1 MATVRTVSFG
11 IDFGIR
17 DKKLGEA
24 NRKIDLL
31 KRNVSQ
37 SNTALGTMAAKARLA
52 GQELKTTFSKGL
64 ATLEK
69 YKYKLLGVATA
80 VSTAMFN
87 IVKAG
92 AKFDYQITRTGLVA
106 EATTEQVKMLS
117 EEAKKLGINT
127 RFTASEAAA
136 GQEMLARMGFEVK
149 EIIEALP
156 GILDMAAASD
166 LNLADSARITAKS
179 LNVMGYAAEGAIRVA
194 DVLLK
199 ASTSA
204 GATVAQLGTAF
215 TEVAGEA
222 AGAGWE
228 IEEMAAALGVLA
240 DKDELGTRA
249 GRRFRS
255 VVQDMLSPTAQMT
268 SEMNKLGIELW
279 EDENNFKSLI
289 SIVKEF
295 ELGLEGLPLRER
307 EKSLSKMFTKRGLAI
322 FRKILSAGSEE
333 LTNFEKKLF
342 ESGGTAKMMA
352 EKQINTLIGAFRE
365 LKGSINVA
373 AINMSLTFT
382 PMMKH
387 FVQSV
392 KDGVNVFN
400 ELPPMTQGLVGGL
413 GLVTTIVLG
422 LATALAFL
430 VKIVPPII
438 NVFKWLGS
446 TALFKTIAGG
456 IGLTAGQVGLLTLGI
471 IALYFVFEDLYYTM
485 EKNYDGVLVP
495 LIDKFLDFIGV
506 GWDFVDVWNGVKYFF
521 DDLFDSIIIF
531 SKGFAGVIAGVLK
544 GIGELLWALVNFDA
558 EGVLESFSTII
569 DGINAEG
576 ILESFPTIIDG
587 INAIPA
593 TIYTGLKAIGKAMVD
608 GILWSLDLLVGT
620 PYSILA
626 QQHEKF
632 WNNLIVEVASWVG
645 IELPEITFPSWSE
658 IKNSF
663 SEMGSLIKQDWDNLV
678 SEVESWPK
686 ITFPSWSEMG
696 SLIKQDWDNLVS
708 KVESWPKITFP
719 SWSDFSVINWS
730 KMEKELD
737 NWWGNIKNW
746 FDKAFDIKSIIEDAF
761 DFNWSSLIPDWI
773 EPFIPGLDGNNVNQ
787 QPNNNQSSENTDT
800 RTSIIGGLNPV
811 NKTTNNSNKSNSKQE
826 NTFNISIDNSNGDD
840 EDLMLKIKRIMQDEF
855 TKSSL
860 SETGGI

>member
-1 MATVRTVSFG
+1 MASIREVSIG
-11 IDFGIR
+11 INFGIR

-31 KRNVSQ
+31 KRNVKQ
-37 SNTALGTMAAKARLA
+37 SNTVLGTMVAKARLA
-52 GQELKTTFSKGL
+52 GQELKTAFSKGL

-69 YKYKLLGVATA
+69 YKYKLLGVTTA
-80 VSTAMFN
+80 VSATMFK

-92 AKFDYQITRTGLVA
+92 ANFNYQITRTGLVA
-106 EATTEQVKMLS
+106 EATAEQTKLLS
-117 EEAKKLGINT
+117 EESRKLGINT

-149 EIIEALP
+149 EVIGALP

-166 LNLADSARITAKS
+166 LNLADAARITAKS
-179 LNVMGYAAEGAIRVA
+179 LNTMRYEAEDAVRVA

-204 GATVAQLGTAF
+204 GANVSQLGTAF

-222 AGAGWE
+222 AGVGWE
-228 IEEMAAALGVLA
+228 IEEMVAALGLLA
-240 DKDELGTRA
+240 DKGEAGTRA

-255 VVQDMLSPTAQMT
+255 VIQDMLSPTAQMT
-268 SEMNKLGIELW
+268 GEMNKLGIELW
-279 EDENNFKSLI
+279 EDENNFKSLT
-289 SIVKEF
+289 SVVEEF
-295 ELGLEGLPLRER
+295 ESGLEGLSLKER
-307 EKSLSKMFTKRGLAI
+307 EESLSNMFTKRGLAV

-333 LTNFEKKLF
+333 LTNFEKKLI

-352 EKQINTLIGAFRE
+352 EEQMDTLIGAFKE

-373 AINMSLTFT
+373 AINMSLTFI

-413 GLVTTIVLG
+413 GLATTIVLG
-422 LATALAFL
+422 LATAFAFFKGPVLA
-430 VKIVPPII
+430 II
-438 NVFKWLGS
+438 NAFKWLGGS
-446 TALFKTIAGG
+446 ALFKTIAVG
-456 IGLTAGQVGLLTLGI
+456 IGLTAGQVGLLILGI
-471 IALYFVFEDLYYTM
+471 TGLYFVFEDLYYTM
-485 EKNYDGVLVP
+485 EKGYDGVLVP

-506 GWDFVDVWNGVKYFF
+506 GFDFVDVWNGVKYFF
-521 DDLFDSIIIF
+521 DYLFDSIIIF
-531 SKGFAGVIAGVLK
+531 SKGLVGVIK
-544 GIGELLWALVNFDA
+544 GIGEFLWALVNFDA

-569 DGINAEG
+569 DGIDAMLVG
-576 ILESFPTIIDG
+576 IFL
-587 INAIPA
+587 
-593 TIYTGLKAIGKAMVD
+593 GLWTIGKAIVD
-608 GILWSLDLLVGT
+608 GTLRSLDLLGGT
-620 PYSILA
+620 FYSILA
-626 QQHEKF
+626 RQLEKF
-632 WNNLIVEVASWVG
+632 WENLIVEVASWSG
-645 IELPEITFPSWSE
+645 IELPEMTLPSWSE
-658 IKNSF
+658 VKDV
-663 SEMGSLIKQDWDNLV
+663 LKQDWDDLV
-678 SEVESWPK
+678 SDVK
-686 ITFPSWSEMG
+686 SWSE
-696 SLIKQDWDNLVS
+696 
-708 KVESWPKITFP
+708 ITFP
-719 SWSDFSVINWS
+719 SWSDFGGMNWS
-730 KMEKELD
+730 KMGKELD

-746 FDKAFDIKSIIEDAF
+746 FDKTFDIKSIIEDAF

-773 EPFIPGLDGNNVNQ
+773 ERFIPGLDGDNVNQ

-800 RTSIIGGLNPV
+800 KTPV
-811 NKTTNNSNKSNSKQE
+811 NKTTNSSNKSITKQE